1 MTIFAYQVRDAKGA
15 TASGVVNAND
25 VNEASRML
33 RNEGHVIVDL
43 HEQGATEARADA
55 GQAGARRR
63 RIRRDEVI
71 YFANQL
77 AVMVDTGVSLA
88 DALDSIALQA
98 ESEQFKAVMT
108 DVSSQVKGGVEFSAA
123 LAKYPKLFGRLF
135 VAMVRASEASGTM
148 GKMLQRVAKYL
159 EKERQIRRRIRG
171 AMTYPVAMLCFCIL
185 VVTGMLIFVLPRFER
200 IYAGKSAVL
209 PLPTRALL
217 ALSNGLATW
226 WHVILLILAAVA
238 IGLHLF
244 FRRPEGR
251 ETLDQARLNLPVV
264 GRMMRR
270 GILARSLRTLA
281 TMVASGV
288 SMLDSLEITAEV
300 SGNIL
305 YERVWRA
312 LAEKLKEGASLS
324 EEMTHYELMPQCVSQ
339 MVAAGERTGKLA
351 TVLDRVA
358 EFCEEDLD
366 TSVRTATSFIEPVMI
381 IAMGAIVGGLAL
393 ALLLPVFSLSRIVAG

>member
-1 MTIFAYQVRDAKGA
+1 MTTFAYQVRDAKGA
-15 TASGVVNAND
+15 TASGVLNAND
-25 VNEASRML
+25 VNEASRLL

-43 HEQGATEARADA
+43 HEQGASEARANA
-55 GQAGARRR
+55 GHAGARRR

-108 DVSSQVKGGVEFSAA
+108 DVSNQVKSGMEFSAA

-185 VVTGMLIFVLPRFER
+185 VVIGMLVFVLPRFER

-226 WHVILLILAAVA
+226 WHVILLILAGIAV
-238 IGLHLF
+238 GLHLF
-244 FRRPEGR
+244 FRRPEGKV
-251 ETLDQARLNLPVV
+251 TLDQARLSLPVV
-264 GRMMRR
+264 GRMIRR
-270 GILARSLRTLA
+270 GVLARSLRTLA

-312 LAEKLKEGASLS
+312 LAEKLKEGAALS
-324 EEMTHYELMPQCVSQ
+324 EEMTNYALMPQCVSQ

-381 IAMGAIVGGLAL
+381 IVMGAIVGGLAL